1 MLEML
6 PSNLLVASVKKSRV
20 EPLLLEPE
28 GLPLAIASEILA
40 KFAES
45 IGRTL
50 KEIEISLQELEE
62 LALESGLDLR
72 VVKAM
77 MTLAARAAMFEPVK
91 LPVDPLRAR
100 FEIFEEVGK
109 NFGVVVGEEERK
121 VVLKKVAARLGC
133 RVEDLEL
140 ALEKYQ
146 EEVLVK
152 APSLTPEDLVRKF
165 NLSMVQT
172 LLFKATQLDFKVK
185 SGGLLTKQLLRYTK
199 MLGLLYMAESS
210 PDSSVRL
217 QIDGPAS
224 LLRQVRRYG
233 IRLAKLV
240 PYIMSADQWEIRA
253 DILSRNRKLLFQLD
267 SSQRELFAIEM
278 LELEP
283 VFDSEVEKEF
293 YKSLSRLAPSWKVE
307 REPEPLVVD
316 NKIFIPDFSVTSGEL
331 KVYIEIVGFWTKE
344 YLERKLEKLRKLK
357 DVKMI
362 VAVDEELACSS
373 LKQLP
378 HEVILFKR
386 RLRGADIYPLL
397 KRFLGEPRQ
406 KGKTFDI
413 DLETLK
419 TRLPDLSGKTLQ
431 EAVKNLEDAGI
442 SMGDAVEIL
451 EKLGYF
457 IDWNTLDP
465 RKAKLKRS

>member
-1 MLEML
+1 ML
-6 PSNLLVASVKKSRV
+6 PSNLLVARVRKGRV
-20 EPLLLEPE
+20 EPLLLSPE

-50 KEIEISLQELEE
+50 KEIETSVQELEE

-77 MTLAARAAMFEPVK
+77 TTLAARAAVFEPVK
-91 LPVDPLRAR
+91 LQVDPLRTR
-100 FEIFEEVGK
+100 FEVFEEVGRT
-109 NFGVVVGEEERK
+109 FGAAVGEEERK
-121 VVLKKVAARLGC
+121 VALEKVAARLGC
-133 RVEDLEL
+133 KVEDLEL
-140 ALEKYQ
+140 ALKKYQ
-146 EEVLVK
+146 EEVLAK
-152 APSLTPEDLVRKF
+152 APSLKPEDLVRKL

-172 LLFKATQLDFKVK
+172 LLFKAAQLNVKVK
-185 SGGLLTKQLLRYTK
+185 GGGLLAKQLLRCTK

-210 PDSSVRL
+210 PDGSVRL

-233 IRLAKLV
+233 TRLAKLV

-253 DILSRNRKLLFQLD
+253 DVLNRSRKLLFQLD
-267 SSQRELFAIEM
+267 NSRRELFPAETP
-278 LELEP
+278 ELEP

-293 YKSLSRLAPSWKVE
+293 YKSLSRLAPSWNVK
-307 REPEPLVVD
+307 REPEPLVVG
-316 NKIFIPDFSVTSGEL
+316 NKVFIPDFSVSSGEM

-344 YLERKLEKLRKLK
+344 YLERKLEKLRELK
-357 DVKMI
+357 SVKMI

-373 LKQLP
+373 FKQLP
-378 HEVILFKR
+378 HEVVPFKR

-397 KRFLGEPRQ
+397 KCFLGDPRRV
-406 KGKTFDI
+406 GKTLNI

-431 EAVKNLEDAGI
+431 EAVKKLEEVGVNVV
-442 SMGDAVEIL
+442 DAVEIL
-451 EKLGYF
+451 ERLGYY

-465 RKAKLKRS
+465 LKAKVKRS